1 MFFIIYFD
9 RSSYLRDKREWGV
22 NFTLCIMKYNAFISY
37 SHKRDSK
44 LAPSLEKAFEK
55 FAKPTFKRRALT
67 IFRDTS
73 DLSASPDLWGNIVAG
88 LSQADYF
95 IFLASPQAAKS
106 KWCCKEID
114 YWKANKPV
122 DHILIALTDG
132 ELVWDESVNDFDWTK
147 TTSLPNN
154 FSSVFKNEPLY
165 VDFRGQNANDV
176 LTLANPQ
183 FTEKVVLLA
192 ATLHGKTV
200 ADMTGESIK
209 QHTRTIRIRNT
220 AIIVLSLLLATS
232 AALSIY
238 AFQQK
243 SEAEMQTNI
252 ALASS
257 YASNSRANITSDPT
271 ISLRLAE
278 YAYKFSKSQSLD
290 LGIYEDQL
298 IKAYYNPYHFYL
310 SSDSFPPAI
319 SDSLIALHAFDNR
332 RLQMDETTKS
342 LYMLNGNSTL
352 IHSPKG
358 LTAPVYFYTF
368 SPKGKFTITYF
379 DYIGASYAGTQQAT
393 KVYNREIKEIAEVS
407 TYVSWG
413 AREAQSNRVK
423 FDLNESRFIISGEIP
438 GTSVYDT
445 RSGVLT
451 NVLLSGET
459 EEISNVGI
467 AASGNQVALARRRGF
482 VEVFNLSDK
491 DLNIEHQ
498 DKWQLRGHG
507 LEPVNF
513 IEYSNDGKYLSTQS
527 ANFSRKWSTTN
538 DVTKRCVQLIT
549 EPGQGDTT
557 FPLRD
562 EEGSLSFIE
571 KLDNGEPDSNG
582 AVNWS
587 ITWLIKP
594 GDTVAKFDT
603 KFEGY
608 LPNLSKN
615 STSKKWISPNGR
627 YYATRN
633 GLFNNRNELLIDYNE
648 TRYQYKTD
656 IVTIGFSRDSK
667 FFFLVD
673 KIYFLDPKMIF
684 SRVNN
689 KTLSGDIAQLD
700 STTRTQYLI
709 DDRKLVKAIK

>member
-1 MFFIIYFD
+1 
-9 RSSYLRDKREWGV
+9 
-22 NFTLCIMKYNAFISY
+22 MKYNAFISY
-37 SHKRDSK
+37 SHQKDSK

-106 KWCCKEID
+106 HWCCKEID
-114 YWKANKPV
+114 YWKDNKPV

-132 ELVWDESVNDFDWTK
+132 ELVWDESTNDFDWTK
-147 TTSLPNN
+147 TTSLPDN
-154 FSSVFKNEPLY
+154 FSGVFKNEPLF
-165 VDFRGQNANDV
+165 VDFRNQNTDDA

-243 SEAEMQTNI
+243 AAAEKQTNI
-252 ALASS
+252 ALASN
-257 YASNSRANITSDPT
+257 YASNSRATITSDPT
-271 ISLRLAE
+271 VSLRLAE
-278 YAYKFSKSQSLD
+278 YAYHFAKSQSLD
-290 LGIYEDQL
+290 LEIYEDQL
-298 IKAYYNPYHFYL
+298 IKSYYNPYNFYL
-310 SSDSFPPAI
+310 SSNSLQSMAHDSMA
-319 SDSLIALHAFDNR
+319 ALHEFDDR
-332 RLQMDETTKS
+332 RLELDESTGS
-342 LYMLNGNSTL
+342 LYVLNGDRTL
-352 IHSPKG
+352 LYSPKIS
-358 LTAPVYFYTF
+358 LTTPIHFYTF
-368 SPKGKFTITYF
+368 SPKGKFIIINYDTLGAGFAGNRQSTY
-379 DYIGASYAGTQQAT
+379 
-393 KVYNREIKEIAEVS
+393 VYNKDLKKVAQVS
-407 TYVSWG
+407 SYVSWG

-423 FDLNESRFIISGEIP
+423 FDNNESRFIISGEMP

-445 RSGVLT
+445 RSGMVK
-451 NVLLSGET
+451 NVLLTGET
-459 EEISNVGI
+459 EYISNISI
-467 AASGNQVALARRRGF
+467 AANGNQVALSHRQGF
-482 VEVFNLSDK
+482 VEIFNLSDE
-491 DLNIEHQ
+491 DLNIEYQ

-507 LEPVNF
+507 LEPVNY
-513 IEYSNDGKYLSTQS
+513 IKYSNDKKSLFTTS

-538 DVTKRCVQLIT
+538 DVKKRCVQLIET
-549 EPGQGDTT
+549 PWQPDPLKPDTIFT
-557 FPLRD
+557 VVNEKGLLR
-562 EEGSLSFIE
+562 FAE
-571 KLDNGEPDSNG
+571 KLFNSQPDSNG

-587 ITWLIKP
+587 ITWLTKP
-594 GDTVAKFDT
+594 KDTVAKFET
-603 KFEGY
+603 RYEGY
-608 LPNLSKN
+608 LPNLSQN
-615 STSKKWISPNGR
+615 STAKKWISPDGR

-633 GLFNNRNELLIDYNE
+633 GLFNKRNELIIDYNE
-648 TRYQYKTD
+648 TRYQYKWD
-656 IVTIGFSRDSK
+656 IVTIGFSNDSK

-673 KIYFLDPKMIF
+673 RIYLLDPEMILL
-684 SRVNN
+684 RMNN

-700 STTRTQYLI
+700 TTTRKLYLI
-709 DDRKLVKAIK
+709 DDRKLTKAYK